1 VGGPVAAPEHPA
13 LGQWA
18 AMERWMRALAV
29 AQPEPIAVVA
39 AAVSAVLIAAAFA
52 AALSTGPVRAASL
65 AAAGAFLLLVAVG
78 VSLYAWRLGAP
89 GRSD

>member
-1 VGGPVAAPEHPA
+1 LEE
-13 LGQWA
+13 LA
-18 AMERWMRALAV
+18 AMERWMRTLTAM
-29 AQPEPIAVVA
+29 QPEPIAAGA
-39 AAVSAVLIAAAFA
+39 AALCAVLIVGAFA
-52 AALSTGPVRAASL
+52 ASVFGASVRAASV

>member
-1 VGGPVAAPEHPA
+1 MERWIRAIGEMRPEPVAAGSA
-13 LGQWA
+13 
-18 AMERWMRALAV
+18 ALAALLV
-29 AQPEPIAVVA
+29 VVA
-39 AAVSAVLIAAAFA
+39 FGVSLP
-52 AALSTGPVRAASL
+52 SERVRGASL